1 MKSSFKSSLLI
12 VLFLI
17 TIQLI
22 SAQNNTK
29 LECNIIKTGITIN
42 GTSLKIPGT
51 VSEYVKVLGNP
62 SRTVNHLMG
71 NDILVWD
78 NIGLIIRKE
87 KTSDKV
93 KSLNFSFVQSDFVY
107 TPTHMF
113 SGKIKIGNSILDK
126 TTTSSSLKNIG
137 FKMYGND
144 NTYWELEYGNV
155 FVVSLFKQGHDGL
168 ADLELSE

>member
-1 MKSSFKSSLLI
+1 MKALLKTGLI
-12 VLFLI
+12 VIIVL
-17 TIQLI
+17 TSQLI
-22 SAQNNTK
+22 YAQNSSK
-29 LECNIIKTGITIN
+29 LECNIAKTGIVVN
-42 GTSLKIPGT
+42 GTLLKVPGL
-51 VSEYVKVLGNP
+51 VADYKKVLGNP
-62 SRTVNHLMG
+62 SRTVNHLIG

-113 SGKIKIGNSILDK
+113 SGKIKIGNSVLDK
-126 TTTSSSLKNIG
+126 TSTPSDMKNIG
-137 FKMYGND
+137 FNMFEND
-144 NTYWELEYGNV
+144 DTWWELKYGNV
-155 FVVSLFKQGHDGL
+155 NVVALFKQGHDGL